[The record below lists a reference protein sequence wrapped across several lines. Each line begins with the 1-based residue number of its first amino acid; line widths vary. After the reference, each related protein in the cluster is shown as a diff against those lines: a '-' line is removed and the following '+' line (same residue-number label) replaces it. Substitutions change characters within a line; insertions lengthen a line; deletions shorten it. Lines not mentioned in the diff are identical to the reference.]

1 LRNARIEQRSPA
13 FKRLLKLRQAV
24 EHRIARLSQLGMR
37 QARYIGRTK
46 TLFQLL
52 LTATVANLTLIASAE
67 ACRRIFVLVTLY
79 IALWIRSIA
88 LQITQEARRWIRG
101 IITLTNGNQTSTLLK
116 TGGSCPGL

>member
-1 LRNARIEQRSPA
+1 
-13 FKRLLKLRQAV
+13 
-24 EHRIARLSQLGMR
+24 MR

-67 ACRRIFVLVTLY
+67 AYRHIFVLVTLY
-79 IALWIRSIA
+79 IDLWIRSIA

-101 IITLTNGNQTSTLLK
+101 IITLTNLNHSSTLLK
-116 TGGSCPGL
+116 TGGCCPGL